1 MVSEEHWHDGQRW
14 MIEVLSHTL
23 WYNRTQ
29 CLKDSG
35 RRLFWHRK
43 WSFWHKKGWCDPWSL
58 VNVNHWLLW
67 MTLAST
73 WTNNQLVTPKF
84 DNWMMT
90 WQLAS
95 HQPLKRQHI
104 DVALEYDLW
113 TKVNDHWLNK
123 INFLILLELLELLE
137 LLSNC
142 FFVFWLFPHTW
153 PNATSDLLIFPN
165 ELHLAL
171 VQMAF
176 TQATIDN
183 MAIKQGMDLLE
194 TKGWSPWSASW
205 PTMRSRTSAKVL
217 WHPRGMMGD
226 LLAPHPGFA
235 VLICVK
241 MNLKSMNYFLRYA
254 EEQAR
259 MFWQPPLPS
268 VLSTSWRCIKNGRK
282 VTKMWIPRFW
292 GKGLAYDGGH

>member
-1 MVSEEHWHDGQRW
+1 MLTTGSCG
-14 MIEVLSHTL
+14 
-23 WYNRTQ
+23 
-29 CLKDSG
+29 
-35 RRLFWHRK
+35 
-43 WSFWHKKGWCDPWSL
+43 
-58 VNVNHWLLW
+58 WLLPV
-67 MTLAST
+67 ST

-142 FFVFWLFPHTW
+142 FFVFWLFQHTW

-205 PTMRSRTSAKVL
+205 PTMRSRTSAKSSGMPEEWWEICWPLILALHFWYVSRWISSQWITSWGMQKSKPECSGNL
-217 WHPRGMMGD
+217 HHPQCCPHHEDASRMGGRSQRCGSPSFGAKDWPMMGAIKEWLCSHLPLTRGNED
-226 LLAPHPGFA
+226 TLGLGYNAWG
-235 VLICVK
+235 
-241 MNLKSMNYFLRYA
+241 N
-254 EEQAR
+254 QAR
-259 MFWQPPLPS
+259 
-268 VLSTSWRCIKNGRK
+268 C
-282 VTKMWIPRFW
+282 RFI
-292 GKGLAYDGGH
+292 